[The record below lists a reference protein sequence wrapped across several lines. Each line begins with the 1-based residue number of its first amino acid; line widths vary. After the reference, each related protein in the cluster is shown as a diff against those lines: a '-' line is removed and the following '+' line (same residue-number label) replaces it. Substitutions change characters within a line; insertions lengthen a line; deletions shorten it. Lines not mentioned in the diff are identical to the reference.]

1 MHCGMCGKAVEE
13 AADYTGSGVPRCA
26 ECVAAATVAPEFS
39 APKPPPEP
47 ESAPVAVSDK
57 GTGFATAAMAL
68 GAIAL
73 STSFLLIGG
82 VFGLVGVT
90 LGLIS
95 LAFRR
100 PGKAMA
106 FTGIGLSLAGL
117 LIAGLLGRTWFEAAG
132 PEAQEKIL
140 TALFGD
146 DAEEEEK
153 TGKKSSLSESAERWV
168 GVQAPDWTVTT
179 LSGET
184 VRLSE
189 LRGRRVIVDLWAS
202 WCSPCVREIPH
213 FQKLHVETPQDE
225 LTIVGVSFEKESVV
239 REFVEQNEMEYSVV
253 AADKQDAPEPFRSPP
268 AIPTTYFLDRNGVIN
283 AVEVGYRDYDQ
294 ISKLLSRADYD
305 GELNPAPE
313 IESAWESSDD
323 ESETESVSES
333 VSESASESETG
344 DSDDES
350 EAEAVTV
357 EAKLEESR
365 TPLIR
370 AALRADRRALRRLL
384 ADGQRLNEP
393 DADGMTALMHA
404 SSLGLNGNVAML
416 LDLGARPNT
425 KDKKGHTA
433 LIHAARNGRV
443 GVVEMLLER
452 GANRLAV
459 DEYGKTALDWARDQG
474 HVDVVAALSGTG
486 RS

>member
-26 ECVAAATVAPEFS
+26 ECVAAATVSPGFS
-39 APKPPPEP
+39 SPNPSPEP
-47 ESAPVAVSDK
+47 ESAPVAVSDQ
-57 GTGFATAAMAL
+57 GAGFATAAMAL

-82 VFGLVGVT
+82 VFGLVGFT
-90 LGLIS
+90 LGVIS

-106 FTGIGLSLAGL
+106 FTGIGLSLAGV
-117 LIAGLLGRTWFEAAG
+117 LIAGLLGHTWYEAAG
-132 PEAQEKIL
+132 PQAQEKIL

-146 DAEEEEK
+146 AAEDEEESK
-153 TGKKSSLSESAERWV
+153 GPSLSESAERWV

-189 LRGRRVIVDLWAS
+189 LRGRRVIVDVWAS
-202 WCSPCVREIPH
+202 WCGPCVREIPH

-253 AADKQDAPEPFRSPP
+253 AADEQEAPEPFRSPP

-283 AVEVGYRDYDQ
+283 AVEVGYRDYEQ
-294 ISKLLSRADYD
+294 ISELLSRDDYE

-313 IESAWESSDD
+313 IESASESSDD
-323 ESETESVSES
+323 
-333 VSESASESETG
+333 ASESETG
-344 DSDDES
+344 DSGDES
-350 EAEAVTV
+350 ESEAATV
-357 EAKLEESR
+357 EAKLEDSQ

-370 AALRADRRALRRLL
+370 AAVRADRRALRRLL

-393 DADGMTALMHA
+393 DAEGMTALMHA

-433 LIHAARNGRV
+433 LIHAARKGRV

-452 GANRLAV
+452 GADRLAV

-474 HVDVVAALSGTG
+474 HVDVVAALSGRG